1 MNNLPT
7 RRTQKRDEQLRRFVR
22 RLRTIAPHVDHPEY
36 APLLRAFA
44 MVSLMLERC
53 YSKLRDRDLISE
65 KTNEIRSS
73 VETVQ
78 RLAGQAA
85 KLAASLNLTPAVMG
99 KMKNRKTVDLAGAI
113 ADAEV
118 ISDG

>member
-1 MNNLPT
+1 MNTLPT
-7 RRTQKRDEQLRRFVR
+7 RRTKRDEQLRRFVR
-22 RLRTIAPHVDHPEY
+22 RLRTIAPHVDRPEY

-53 YSKLRDRDLISE
+53 YAKLKERDLISL
-65 KTNEIRSS
+65 KTDELRSS
-73 VETVQ
+73 IDTVQ

-85 KLAASLNLTPAVMG
+85 KLAAALNLTPAVMG
-99 KMKNRKTVDLAGAI
+99 KMKDRRTVDLAREI

-118 ISDG
+118 VDG